1 MNLKELDKVWREN
14 CPDESNGL
22 VSKRR
27 IPKKW
32 TIMLNKH
39 KRKKEQEGAQLLNN
53 RIVAIMSEWYLL
65 DLIPNLLYSPKSMCL
80 TSTTP

>member
-39 KRKKEQEGAQLLNN
+39 KRKKEQEGA
-53 RIVAIMSEWYLL
+53 
-65 DLIPNLLYSPKSMCL
+65 
-80 TSTTP
+80 